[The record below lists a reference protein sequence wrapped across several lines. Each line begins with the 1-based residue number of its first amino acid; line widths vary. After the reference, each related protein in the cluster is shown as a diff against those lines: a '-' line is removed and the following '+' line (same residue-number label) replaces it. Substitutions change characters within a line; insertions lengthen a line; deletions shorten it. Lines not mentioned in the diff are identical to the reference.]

1 MSITARFSVDR
12 GRFSLEVDIEI
23 PERGVTALIGP
34 SGCGKTTL
42 LRAIAGLDSYPHGYL
57 RIGQQIWQ
65 DETIFVPTYKRLIG
79 YIFQESN
86 LFAHMTVQKNLN
98 YGLSRVSSDHTMS
111 IDPIIDLLG
120 IGNLMDQYPDTLS
133 GGEQQRVAIARAILT
148 SPRLLLMDEPL
159 ASLDLERKLEIM
171 PYIEALNR
179 DLSMPIIYVSHDRD
193 EVAKLAD
200 HLLLMNDGQII
211 SSGGITDILTRVDL
225 PLAQSAEAES
235 IISAKVKDYDPKYQ
249 LSTLESSLGYVLI
262 PGEKLEIGTD
272 VRLRIPAKD
281 VSLTLVHQTGT
292 SILNIFPATVEQIVG
307 GKTAQVTVKVRAGDT
322 AILAR
327 ITRKSA
333 DNLNLKPG
341 MKVFA
346 QTKSVAL
353 LA

>member
-1 MSITARFSVDR
+1 MSITARFSIDR

-98 YGLSRVSSDHTMS
+98 YGLSRVSSDHTVS

-193 EVAKLAD
+193 EVVKLAD

-211 SSGGITDILTRVDL
+211 SSGGITDILTRIDL

-249 LSTLESSLGYVLI
+249 LSTLESSLGCVLI

-333 DNLNLKPG
+333 DNLKLKPG